1 VSNIVNAC
9 ANGNFKDELLLAAL
23 ERAILVFDATSAVSL
38 QHASCIANG
47 LVRLGHAPVPLLV
60 HLAQVLLVF
69 PGGIFPSSTGS
80 VLVFYS

>member
-1 VSNIVNAC
+1 MNAC

-69 PGGIFPSSTGS
+69 PSWFFFSSSTSS
-80 VLVFYS
+80 VLVFLL